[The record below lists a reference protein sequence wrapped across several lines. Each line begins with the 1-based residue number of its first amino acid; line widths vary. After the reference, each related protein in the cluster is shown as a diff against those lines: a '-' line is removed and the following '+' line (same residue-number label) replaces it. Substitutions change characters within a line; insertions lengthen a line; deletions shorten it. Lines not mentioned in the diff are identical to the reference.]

1 MPVWQAYGV
10 GEGIKIKDFKSK
22 QDISG
27 LKRVGEWSQE
37 VTRTKQKTGKEKSKA
52 CESDLKSA
60 YSCLEPTC
68 ILTFSTLEQADEHMD
83 TGHHIMLPEK
93 ECVYDIIRRQWA
105 ATTNSIKGKSQ
116 KIGDSLYT
124 SEAALVEEASQGW
137 ALKKQ
142 KSAVRISPAVKE
154 YLTRV
159 FNEGTK
165 DGNPKANPVDVA
177 EDLKRKF
184 VRPNWLEAQ
193 SIKGYFSRLAA
204 LQKGQEV
211 SEEDTS
217 CEDVAIAREQFLQN
231 LITETQKQIDLQH
244 PLTYDN
250 INLCELFGANKLD
263 QALKKLKISSLKSM
277 CDFFGVDICGPTT
290 RKASF
295 INAIYDLLRSCQ
307 CQVTTHEIINNIKI
321 IYSTPCVCQ
330 CSRGIN

>member
-1 MPVWQAYGV
+1 MP
-10 GEGIKIKDFKSK
+10 
-22 QDISG
+22 
-27 LKRVGEWSQE
+27 
-37 VTRTKQKTGKEKSKA
+37 
-52 CESDLKSA
+52 
-60 YSCLEPTC
+60 
-68 ILTFSTLEQADEHMD
+68 
-83 TGHHIMLPEK
+83 PEK

-105 ATTNSIKGKSQ
+105 ATTTSIKGKSQ

-142 KSAVRISPAVKE
+142 KSALRISQAVKE

-159 FNEGTK
+159 FNGDTK
-165 DGNPKANPVDVA
+165 DGNPKANPVVVA

-184 VRPNWLEAQ
+184 ARPDWLEAQ

-217 CEDVAIAREQFLQN
+217 CENVAIATEKFLQD
-231 LITETQKQIDLQH
+231 LITETQKQIDLQQ
-244 PLTYDN
+244 PLKYDN
-250 INLCELFGANKLD
+250 INLCERFGAHKLD

-277 CDFFGVDICGPTT
+277 CDFFGVDIRGPTT

-307 CQVTTHEIINNIKI
+307 CQVTTHE
-321 IYSTPCVCQ
+321 S
-330 CSRGIN
+330 S